1 MPGRRA
7 RALTVVALLVVG
19 AGATALWLD
28 SAAGR
33 RMRAAHQGEAELEQ
47 LFVQQQAFLAA
58 LDEFVSLP
66 PRGAAL
72 DGRSAEWSDEPCPPD
87 CRALAL
93 EACQSYACVEF
104 RPSATVWHRYACRA
118 GRRGDVYDVTCAAA
132 ADLDGDGEVSVHVVG
147 TGTTG
152 VVALAPPELGAPVSL
167 GRCAAPGAVPARQVY
182 DCTPGEL

>member
-1 MPGRRA
+1 MPGRRV
-7 RALTVVALLVVG
+7 RALTVIAALAAVVG
-19 AGATALWLD
+19 GAALWLD

-33 RMRAAHQGEAELEQ
+33 RMRAAHQGEVELEQ
-47 LFVQQQAFLAA
+47 LFAQQQAFRAA

-72 DGRSAEWSDEPCPPD
+72 DGRSAPWPDEACPPD

-93 EACQSYACVEF
+93 EACQAYACVDF
-104 RPSATVWHRYACRA
+104 RPRATVWHRYACRA

-152 VVALAPPELGAPVSL
+152 ALALAPPDLGAPVPL
-167 GRCAAPGAVPARQVY
+167 GRCAMQAAVPARQVY

>member
-7 RALTVVALLVVG
+7 RALTVIAVLVVG
-19 AGATALWLD
+19 VGATALWLD

-72 DGRSAEWSDEPCPPD
+72 DGRSARWPNEPCSPD

-93 EACQSYACVEF
+93 EACQSYACVDF
-104 RPSATVWHRYACRA
+104 RPSAKVWHRYACRA
-118 GRRGDVYDVTCAAA
+118 GRQGDVYDVTCAAA
-132 ADLDGDGEVSVHVVG
+132 TDLDGDGEISVHVVG

-152 VVALAPPELGAPVSL
+152 VVALALPELGAPVSL
-167 GRCAAPGAVPARQVY
+167 GRCAALGTVPARQVY